1 MAVAETSFVY
11 PLVVQQSAD
20 RLVDAE
26 GVSRCRSR
34 LREGA
39 PTPLYQLRHGWQ
51 APSPD
56 AARCNRPHASRCASS
71 NIGSGASSPCRHFSE
86 GRRRRLPETI
96 CRRAQQD
103 NTEHEADTKRKYAL
117 HNEAS
122 TAAAPGLSQQHSQ
135 KEHRQTVSNT
145 GQKQDDSRGNRCT
158 SSGQNITQTV
168 MGYVIEGR

>member
-1 MAVAETSFVY
+1 M
-11 PLVVQQSAD
+11 QQSAD

-26 GVSRCRSR
+26 VGKRCCSR

-39 PTPLYQLRHGWQ
+39 PTPLCQPRHGWQ

-71 NIGSGASSPCRHFSE
+71 NIGSGAPSPCRHFSE
-86 GRRRRLPETI
+86 GRRRWLPETL

-103 NTEHEADTKRKYAL
+103 NTEHEADTKCKYAL

-122 TAAAPGLSQQHSQ
+122 TAAAPGLLSQQHPQ
-135 KEHRQTVSNT
+135 INTPPRRLGQATRQIERCNNCTRLLVWVCC
-145 GQKQDDSRGNRCT
+145 DSF
-158 SSGQNITQTV
+158 QQITCMV
-168 MGYVIEGR
+168 FDASFM